1 MSNETAARAPLGPIL
16 LLSAVAG
23 LLLLQAGVLIS
34 GSFAEPTTGG
44 SLPPTALFASDPE
57 SDRVSAIGAEFRVD
71 ETGAATYT
79 VPLYSAPG
87 TAGVAPKM
95 SLNYSSQAGNGAL
108 GKGWSIGGLSS
119 ISRCRATREAG
130 DFIENGQ
137 PVDGSPPPVNFSDSD
152 RYCLDGQRLVAYAGT
167 NDACPS
173 VAGFTVSG
181 FRTELESF
189 QRVCAYA
196 DGGANGPSFFTV
208 ERKDGST
215 SWYGDRDNSGSANR
229 ADGYVN
235 SNAPG
240 KEAMALTWAQTR
252 FQDSTGNYIDYVYHE
267 GLDGGVGE
275 HLIHKVRYTGK
286 TALAGQSA
294 PASAPYAEIVFNYSA
309 APAYKAYIAGG
320 YTQLA
325 HRLDSIT
332 STVDDDYNGSYATV
346 RHYALT
352 YAYGSAAQTLTQ
364 LRECNDSAQQI
375 CAAPTSFNWS
385 QSYTDSRGFFETQ
398 ESSGSIPNGSLIK
411 FEGLKFGDIDGDG
424 RQDLVWI
431 KDGQTGEACGTES
444 IYVAFSRQDPSGKPY
459 FTVGNPV
466 LCSPYELSWEEYE
479 GDASWFLL
487 DYDDD
492 GRDDLFLSGT
502 PNWVGYRSNGDYSQ
516 PFQTGVNLL
525 AELAQPVPGAGSV
538 KNAEPQH
545 ADVNGDGLIDL
556 IYPRAGSMYVRVM
569 ERGGS
574 YGYRWG
580 NERLLSLLDA
590 QGNGYAVYGLYRK
603 SNYQQLNDFNADSRS
618 DLLIEVSAGCSGGGG
633 PGGPGPGPGDPPTH
647 PNSEPVALS
656 NATQAVVTGCATMAP
671 FTVEQITAN
680 SVSARIYGGF
690 QFSTSEAMSFADING
705 DGLTDYIVHGKST
718 GVPGFGI
725 NTGTGFVNGGPI
737 DSGILTSQLQ
747 VADINADGRAD
758 IVYPRSD
765 AQQFVVRYGDP
776 AGAFSPAVALPNVLT
791 GCGDTMC
798 LPRHSYLFGDYD
810 GDGNVDYMRVRWD
823 DSTSPIYFSRPG
835 PTNRFI
841 PRDVITRFTN
851 GLGAETDV
859 GYAPLINKDL
869 YRPAVGT
876 RNAAVWGRGSPVRD
890 VLGPAYVVWR
900 AASSA
905 PKSGAPEAKAT
916 LYYRYSGALMQA
928 GGRGYLGFGAIDT
941 IDVNHA
947 SGYVVTSNTYQ
958 QNFPFIG
965 MPQRTVKSAVA
976 DQAYAVPACLTG
988 PVTDACFVPR
998 GQGLPSLG
1006 GSWFSDQTQAWWMT
1020 GAGFQAGVQAPIHV
1034 ATFGT
1039 EEKLRDPFTGMQTGR
1054 TTTAFHYADYGS
1066 VARSDVT
1073 TYTLS
1078 ETNPT
1083 STVVNNNSY
1092 ADDPVRWRLGRLNV
1106 SWVEHARPGKPNVV
1120 RLTTFGYSM
1129 TGPVTGLLT
1138 EERTQYIG
1146 TADQDLRKL
1155 YYYDDYGNK
1164 GLSVT
1169 CAGVSSSICSTT
1181 PNFRSTD
1188 PHEVV
1193 RYSKVTYDSRGRFP
1207 IQTSEPFYNGS
1218 TQVERGTLT
1227 VLGRNRYGAVVEA
1240 IDVNGVRT
1248 VAESGALGRDY
1259 ATWNQTSPMS
1269 TPGSGGA
1276 YGYTRYRWCGTG
1288 SGAVSCPIG
1297 ARFRQEVS
1305 GTAAPSSWTYFDVLG
1320 RPVMKASETFNVGVS
1335 GKDVSAV
1342 CTEYEAT
1349 GKPVRTSNPFFL
1361 GGTVGSGGPAVS
1373 ADVCS
1378 AGRDWTTT
1386 IYDLLGRPRF
1396 VTAPDGAT
1404 AQNYYS
1410 GPWTVAVDPRGN
1422 QMTTTRNG
1430 LGEVVTVT
1438 DPNHKGLAN
1447 YYNADGT
1454 VSNVNR
1460 DAGRGA
1466 VVNYFQYDVLGR
1478 KVQQTDPDAGETT
1491 YQYNAAGEVV
1501 VEQDA
1506 AGNRTENLYDARGR
1520 VWRKTVRLANGNI
1533 ESQSTYNYDTAT
1545 NGAGKLASETVTGA
1559 YAQWA
1564 AGGGTGGGPQLSFSR
1579 NYQYD
1584 VMGRVKRVET
1594 VIDGA
1599 TYVAQTEYDELGRP
1613 WLSQDASGRWSKVEF
1628 NTRGMPSATCDV
1640 GLNPEGTQ
1648 AGCPSDAN
1656 TVSRTLETDAWGN
1669 AISERRGNSATM
1681 DVKRSYST
1689 LTGRLESLCAGNA
1702 STCNLMKELY
1712 AWDAAGNL
1720 HTQQK
1725 ENRYLETFTYDSLN
1739 RLVEG
1744 RQAMRDGVTVDLVT
1758 QRFAYDL
1765 IGNVCRKDDRT
1776 YRYDGNAGC
1785 GAGGLEGNGSASTSG
1800 PHRVA
1805 ETVLDGGGSV
1815 FYYYDARG
1823 NQTVRDEP
1831 GTANDRTAYY
1841 SADDLAYEI
1850 SLGNGTRT
1858 RFWYG
1863 SDGQRYKRE
1872 DGGKTTLYL
1881 GNVEIV
1887 TDLGVTTIKRTLG
1900 GVLLQQIVGTSVTK
1914 RFLFHD
1920 RLGSLVRTAT
1930 ESGAVFN
1937 NMDFAA
1943 YGARRS
1949 HLTGTG
1955 SGAAPS
1961 LTTRGFTG
1969 HEHVDAVGVI
1979 HMNGRIFDPALGR
1992 FLQVDPFIQDP
2003 ANPQSWNAYTYVFNN
2018 PLRYTDPS
2026 GMLGVEER
2034 QWLGAIVMI
2043 VAAATGQAYGI
2054 EGGAALA
2061 FYAAAGFVSGA
2072 VATQSLRGG
2081 VLGAMTSLM
2090 TTGMGIAMQ
2099 GANPLVRAGMMALTG
2114 GVMARLQGGDFGSA
2128 FLSAGLTAGFMPHV
2142 ADIGNDLGRALT
2154 GALLGGTI
2162 SELTGGKFANGA
2174 VTGAIQAAL
2183 AGGLQRRGFASDTYD
2198 EKTDLR
2204 DVPNDHLRKLMAS
2217 TDPNDRVTAARAA
2230 ARHFGIK
2237 DAGVTY
2243 GYNAHPNAHA
2253 GTMSVNGE
2261 MILGRKAFTSWARLG
2276 STVGH
2281 EIEMHWKVHYLGRG
2295 WDDGPQKLWAGEY
2308 EAYKYNIANAARF
2321 GNTAQHVA
2329 GFRYRMNE
2337 ALSNLNS
2344 ANREAVLGGHYD
2356 RVY

>member
-1 MSNETAARAPLGPIL
+1 M
-16 LLSAVAG
+16 
-23 LLLLQAGVLIS
+23 LIS
-34 GSFAEPTTGG
+34 GSFADPVTGG
-44 SLPPTALFASDPE
+44 GSPPTALFASDPA
-57 SDRVSAIGAEFRVD
+57 SDSVSAIGAEFRVD
-71 ETGAATYT
+71 ESGAATYT
-79 VPLYSAPG
+79 VPLYSVPG

-130 DFIENGQ
+130 DFIESGQ
-137 PVDGSPPPVNFSDSD
+137 PVDGSPPPVNFSASD
-152 RYCLDGQRLVAYAGT
+152 RYCLDGQRLVAHAGT

-173 VAGFTVSG
+173 VAGFTASG

-189 QRVCAYA
+189 QRVCAYSS
-196 DGGANGPSFFTV
+196 GANGPSFFTV
-208 ERKDGST
+208 ERKDGSI
-215 SWYGDRDNSGSANR
+215 SWYGDRDNNTSANR

-252 FQDSTGNYIDYVYHE
+252 FQDSTGNYIDYLYHE
-267 GLDGGVGE
+267 GLDGIVGE
-275 HLIHKVRYTGK
+275 HLIQKVRYTGK
-286 TALAGQSA
+286 TVLAGQSS
-294 PASAPYAEIVFNYSA
+294 PASTPYAEIVFNYSA
-309 APAYKAYIAGG
+309 SPAFKAYIAGG

-332 STVDDDYNGSYATV
+332 STVDDDDNGSYTTA
-346 RHYALT
+346 RHYTLT

-364 LRECNDSAQQI
+364 LRECNDSAQLV
-375 CAAPTSFNWS
+375 CAAPTNFTWS

-466 LCSPYELSWEEYE
+466 LCSPYELSWETYE

-487 DYDDD
+487 DYDED

-502 PNWVGYRSNGDYSQ
+502 PNWVGYRSNGDYNQ

-525 AELAQPVPGAGSV
+525 AELAQPIPGAGSA
-538 KNAEPQH
+538 KNSEPQH

-556 IYPRAGSMYVRVM
+556 IYPRSGSMYVRVM

-580 NERLLSLLDA
+580 NERLLTLLDA

-633 PGGPGPGPGDPPTH
+633 PPGPGPGDPPIH
-647 PNSEPVALS
+647 PNSQPVAFS
-656 NATQAVVTGCATMAP
+656 NATPASIGQCATMAP
-671 FTVEQITAN
+671 FTIEQVAATGITAR
-680 SVSARIYGGF
+680 VYGPGR
-690 QFSTSEAMSFADING
+690 FSTAETISFADING
-705 DGLTDYIVHGKST
+705 DGLTDYVYHGT
-718 GVPGFGI
+718 TTNIPTYGI
-725 NTGTGFVNGGPI
+725 NTGVGFGSGGNLGLGIVTAQVHVADVNG
-737 DSGILTSQLQ
+737 
-747 VADINADGRAD
+747 DGRAD
-758 IVYPRSD
+758 VLYPSTDYQR
-765 AQQFVVRYGDP
+765 FVARYGDP
-776 AGAFSPAVALPNVLT
+776 AGGFSPAVSLPNVLT

-823 DSTSPIYFSRPG
+823 DSSSPIYFSRPG
-835 PTNRFI
+835 PSNRFI

-851 GLGAETDV
+851 GLGAETDLS
-859 GYAPLINKDL
+859 YAPLINKDL
-869 YRPAVGT
+869 YRPAVTST
-876 RNAAVWGRGSPVRD
+876 RNTAAWGRASPVRD

-905 PKSGAPEAKAT
+905 PKSGATDAKAT
-916 LYYRYSGALMQA
+916 LYYRYASALMQA
-928 GGRGYLGFGAIDT
+928 GGRGYLGFGSIET
-941 IDVNHA
+941 IDVNHS
-947 SGYVVTSNTYQ
+947 SGYVVTSNTYH

-965 MPQRTVKSAVA
+965 LPQRTVKSAVA
-976 DQAYAVPACLTG
+976 DQTYTVPACLVG
-988 PVTDACFVPR
+988 PVNDACFVPR
-998 GQGLPSLG
+998 GQALPSLG
-1006 GSWFSDQTQAWWMT
+1006 GSWFSDKTQVWWAT
-1020 GAGFQAGVQAPIHV
+1020 GSGFQPEVQAPIYV
-1034 ATFGT
+1034 ATGST
-1039 EEKLRDPFTGMQTGR
+1039 EEKLRDPFTGMLTSR
-1054 TTTAFHYADYGS
+1054 TTSAFYYTGHGNVNWS
-1066 VARSDVT
+1066 EVR

-1078 ETNPT
+1078 ESVPT
-1083 STVVNNNSY
+1083 STVVTNNSY
-1092 ADDPVRWRLGRLNV
+1092 TDDPARWRLGRLTTN
-1106 SWVEHARPGKPNVV
+1106 WVEHQRPGKPNIARVTNF
-1120 RLTTFGYSM
+1120 LYSM
-1129 TGPVTGLLT
+1129 SGPATGLLT
-1138 EERTQYIG
+1138 EERIQMG
-1146 TADQDLRKL
+1146 GPDDQELRKL
-1155 YYYDDYGNK
+1155 YYYDSYGNRTLTK
-1164 GLSVT
+1164 T
-1169 CAGVSSSICSTT
+1169 CARVSSSICGVG
-1181 PNFRSTD
+1181 PANFRSTD
-1188 PHEVV
+1188 PAEVV
-1193 RYSKVTYDSRGRFP
+1193 RHVRTTYDARGRFA
-1207 IQTSEPFYNGS
+1207 IKTSEPFYNGS
-1218 TQVERGTLT
+1218 TSQERDVLT
-1227 VLGRNRYGAVVEA
+1227 VLGRNRYGAVTEA
-1240 IDVNGVRT
+1240 IDINGVRS
-1248 VAESGALGRDY
+1248 VAESGALGRDF
-1259 ATWNQTSPMS
+1259 ATWSQTSPSS
-1269 TPGSGGA
+1269 TPGNGGA
-1276 YGYTRYRWCGTG
+1276 YGYARYRWCGTG
-1288 SGAVSCPIG
+1288 ADTVSCPTG
-1297 ARFRQEVS
+1297 ARFRQEV
-1305 GTAAPSSWTYFDVLG
+1305 TATASLASWTYFDVLG
-1320 RPVMKASETFNVGVS
+1320 RPVMRASETFNVGVS

-1349 GKPVRTSNPFFL
+1349 GKPARTSNPFFL
-1361 GGTVGSGGPAVS
+1361 SGTVGASGPTLA

-1378 AGRDWTTT
+1378 TGRDWTTT
-1386 IYDLLGRPRF
+1386 TYDLLGRPRF

-1410 GPWTVAVDPRGN
+1410 GPWTVAIDPRGN

-1430 LGEVVTVT
+1430 LGEVTTVT
-1438 DPNHKGLAN
+1438 DPNYHGLTN

-1454 VSNVNR
+1454 ISNVNR
-1460 DAGRGA
+1460 DPGRGA

-1478 KVQQTDPDAGETT
+1478 KIRQTDPDAGETT

-1506 AGNRTENLYDARGR
+1506 AGSRTENLYDARGR

-1559 YAQWA
+1559 YAEWV
-1564 AGGGTGGGPQLSFSR
+1564 AGGGAGGGPQLSFSR
-1579 NYQYD
+1579 SYQYD

-1628 NTRGMPSATCDV
+1628 NVRGMPSATCDV

-1669 AISERRGNSATM
+1669 AISERRGNSAAM

-1785 GAGGLEGNGSASTSG
+1785 GAGGLEGNGSASASG

-1815 FYYYDARG
+1815 FYYYDAHG

-1841 SADDLAYEI
+1841 SSDDLAYEI

-1979 HMNGRIFDPALGR
+1979 HMNGRIFDPSLGR

-2003 ANPQSWNAYTYVFNN
+2003 ENPQSWNAYTYVFNN

-2034 QWLGAIVMI
+2034 QWLGAIVALTMI
-2043 VAAATGQAYGI
+2043 IVGQPVGIAEAVAWTALSGFV
-2054 EGGAALA
+2054 GGAI
-2061 FYAAAGFVSGA
+2061 
-2072 VATQSLRGG
+2072 ATQSFRGG
-2081 VLGAMTSLM
+2081 VLGAMTAVV
-2090 TTGMGIAMQ
+2090 TAGIA
-2099 GANPLVRAGMMALTG
+2099 GAAVGAGPFAQIGMMALTG
-2114 GVMARLQGGDFGSA
+2114 GVMAQLQGGNFGSA
-2128 FLSAGLTAGFMPHV
+2128 FLSAGLTAAFMPHV
-2142 ADIGNDLGRALT
+2142 GRITNDVGRTLV
-2154 GALLGGTI
+2154 GALVGGTI
-2162 SELTGGKFANGA
+2162 SELSGGKFANGA
-2174 VTGAIQAAL
+2174 INGAIQAAML
-2183 AGGLQRRGFASDTYD
+2183 PHGPSQQEKGFANTSEITWGDTGVPFSREAPVELKSMFANSDLGARMDRQWAWMINSGRENGFAAFISEVNPGLPLKFRNFPAALRSVETGRYD
-2198 EKTDLR
+2198 YFD
-2204 DVPNDHLRKLMAS
+2204 
-2217 TDPNDRVTAARAA
+2217 RAA
-2230 ARHFGIK
+2230 MIGVLTPPLGYRLFLTFHGHPWGTGYNWISRFPFLIK
-2237 DAGVTY
+2237 DPTGPSLLDQRAAKTYPGAYHIVRWEQAGITVTGYY
-2243 GYNAHPNAHA
+2243 GP
-2253 GTMSVNGE
+2253 
-2261 MILGRKAFTSWARLG
+2261 
-2276 STVGH
+2276 
-2281 EIEMHWKVHYLGRG
+2281 KVESG
-2295 WDDGPQKLWAGEY
+2295 
-2308 EAYKYNIANAARF
+2308 
-2321 GNTAQHVA
+2321 
-2329 GFRYRMNE
+2329 
-2337 ALSNLNS
+2337 LSK
-2344 ANREAVLGGHYD
+2344 
-2356 RVY
+2356 